1 MVKITGTLH
10 IDTGFVR
17 LKPNINFIGARL
29 GLSVYDLSKPLEIE
43 LNPTPAEG
51 LYLVDYAIDINSG
64 FLPTEHWFIP
74 NEDCTFD
81 EIRGIKKLTSDLT
94 EALEAK
100 VFILESE
107 NISLRNLQ
115 DTTTKE
121 QQEYSAYT
129 HTLEKQLEDLKQEQ
143 ELQSAYT
150 KNLEAKLENLVLEN
164 MTLHNLSEET
174 KLSSLATIEETQEA
188 IKTLTLE
195 NTKLTRD
202 AEYIQNLETQLS
214 NLQKDYEINLVQL
227 NSTKLL
233 QEQIETLTIENAK
246 LSQITEKA
254 ESIDSRVNSSLDILK
269 RFS

>member
-1 MVKITGTLH
+1 MVKLTGTLH

-17 LKPNINFIGARL
+17 LKPNINFIGAKQ
-29 GLSVYDLSKPLEIE
+29 GLSVYDLSKLLEIE

-51 LYLVDYAIDINSG
+51 LYLVDYTIDINSG
-64 FLPTEHWFIP
+64 FLPTEHWLIP

-81 EIRGIKKLTSDLT
+81 EIRGIKKLTSNLT
-94 EALEAK
+94 ETLEAK

-107 NISLRNLQ
+107 NNLLKDTQ

-121 QQEYSAYT
+121 QQEYSAYARN
-129 HTLEKQLEDLKQEQ
+129 LEKQLEDLKQEYK
-143 ELQSAYT
+143 LYSAYT

-164 MTLHNLSEET
+164 MTLRTLNNET
-174 KLSSLATIEETQEA
+174 QLNSRATIEGTQKT

-195 NTKLTRD
+195 NTKLVRD

-214 NLQKDYEINLVQL
+214 NLQKDYEIKLGQL